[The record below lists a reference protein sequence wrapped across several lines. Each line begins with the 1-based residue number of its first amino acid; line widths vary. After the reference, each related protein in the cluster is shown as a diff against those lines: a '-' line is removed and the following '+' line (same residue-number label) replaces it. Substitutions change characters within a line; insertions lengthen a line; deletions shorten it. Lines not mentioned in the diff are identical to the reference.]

1 MIFYNGNG
9 IYPLDD
15 ELYVI
20 DNSLINNDSVSKEC
34 WYYEDLFTK
43 GGILNLSNL
52 FSNRLLE
59 YSGST
64 LYDRYRNIM
73 LMREFVN

>member
-20 DNSLINNDSVSKEC
+20 NNSLINNNSINNKC
-34 WYYEDLFTK
+34 YRYKDLFVK
-43 GGILNLSNL
+43 DGYLQLSNL
-52 FSNRLLE
+52 FSNRVFE
-59 YSGST
+59 FYEST
-64 LYDRYRNIM
+64 LYNRYRNIM